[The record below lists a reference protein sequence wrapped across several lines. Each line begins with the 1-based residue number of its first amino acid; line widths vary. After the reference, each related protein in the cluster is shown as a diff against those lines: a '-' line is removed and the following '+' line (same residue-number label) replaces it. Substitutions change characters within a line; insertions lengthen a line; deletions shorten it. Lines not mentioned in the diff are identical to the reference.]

1 MDLDEGV
8 HHVYDWLMGGR
19 DEDPSIRAGSCRSRF
34 FHQLDA
40 GLGMDLVLSGLD
52 EEACRNVVC
61 VSLWSLD
68 SFCCLSPDRFLS
80 ASDTLVATPPGP
92 LLVLFFLSPF
102 SIVPSSL
109 FFFFPHFCPPFS
121 LSLLLFLLFFF

>member
-40 GLGMDLVLSGLD
+40 GLGMEIVLSGLD
-52 EEACRNVVC
+52 EEACRNVVGNA
-61 VSLWSLD
+61 LWSRD
-68 SFCCLSPDRFLS
+68 SSCWLAPDRIRRAS
-80 ASDTLVATPPGP
+80 ANEVATPLGERPAGFD
-92 LLVLFFLSPF
+92 LSTISLVLDAHAGCI
-102 SIVPSSL
+102 IVNMNVWVAM
-109 FFFFPHFCPPFS
+109 
-121 LSLLLFLLFFF
+121 